1 GEKLV
6 YATSALLDFR
16 RRYPNRKVAFSYDIA
31 CKLAPHLEKHG
42 VELPYLMMLPK
53 LHSYCH
59 DHGCQSMFSP
69 QLLMGLGHFDG
80 KGCERRWSLLSR
92 II

>member
-1 GEKLV
+1 
-6 YATSALLDFR
+6 
-16 RRYPNRKVAFSYDIA
+16 
-31 CKLAPHLEKHG
+31 
-42 VELPYLMMLPK
+42 YLMMLPK

-80 KGCERRWSLLSR
+80 EGCERRWSLLSR
-92 II
+92 IIGSTQHQTFGNRRLTLSLAMDYADIRKIAG